1 MTVETDPYSILGLS
15 VTATLNEIKTAYRQ
29 IARRMHPDANPNHP
43 GAALQFTDITAAH
56 ELLTDPVRK
65 RTVDERLRKRGQSD
79 EIFFN
84 LRVTPSK
91 RIVTPMAEHQ
101 VIYMLA
107 DIAPDPRARS
117 QEHSRETRLNL
128 TLVLD
133 RSNSMS
139 GNRLEKVKIA
149 AHQIIDSL
157 TSEDI
162 ISVVTFHDRA
172 EVIIPATY
180 VKDKPALKARIS
192 MMAASGA
199 TAIYQGL
206 SSGVDQNRQFQG
218 PRLVNHVILLTDGHT
233 YGDQEP
239 CLELSAHASQD
250 GIGISA
256 MGLGH
261 DWNDEFLDAIASK
274 TGGTSAYIS
283 SAGAVVEFL
292 NDHVRHLS
300 NAFAERVRLS
310 VAPDPDVELEL
321 AFKLSPHAQPLPTE
335 DGLIQLGGLLPNR
348 PISVLLQFQLPG
360 NMEAGFRTVAR
371 LVSSG
376 DILINNPQGHQVLS
390 DILLEVAEDAAP
402 EEPPPAIMDALSKL
416 TLYRL
421 QERAQEALDRGDIGE
436 ATRRLENLRTRL
448 LEMGEDELAG
458 QVQLEA
464 HRVTHTK
471 VISEKGHKTIKY
483 GTRSLLL
490 SSVLL
495 EETSSFNDNA

>member
-218 PRLVNHVILLTDGHT
+218 LR
-233 YGDQEP
+233 
-239 CLELSAHASQD
+239 
-250 GIGISA
+250 
-256 MGLGH
+256 
-261 DWNDEFLDAIASK
+261 
-274 TGGTSAYIS
+274 
-283 SAGAVVEFL
+283 
-292 NDHVRHLS
+292 DH
-300 NAFAERVRLS
+300 
-310 VAPDPDVELEL
+310 
-321 AFKLSPHAQPLPTE
+321 
-335 DGLIQLGGLLPNR
+335 
-348 PISVLLQFQLPG
+348 
-360 NMEAGFRTVAR
+360 
-371 LVSSG
+371 
-376 DILINNPQGHQVLS
+376 
-390 DILLEVAEDAAP
+390 
-402 EEPPPAIMDALSKL
+402 
-416 TLYRL
+416 
-421 QERAQEALDRGDIGE
+421 
-436 ATRRLENLRTRL
+436 
-448 LEMGEDELAG
+448 
-458 QVQLEA
+458 
-464 HRVTHTK
+464 
-471 VISEKGHKTIKY
+471 
-483 GTRSLLL
+483 
-490 SSVLL
+490 
-495 EETSSFNDNA
+495 